1 MEGAPLTGTVINV
14 VAVAV
19 GGGLGLLIGSR
30 LPERSRRTVMDG
42 VGLVTIVL
50 GLEMALKTQNSLVVL
65 LSMLMGALVGEWARI
80 EDRLTGVGNALKAR
94 LRGGGG
100 ARFTEGFVAASLL
113 FCVGPM
119 AILGS
124 ISDGLRGDYALLAVK
139 SVLDGFSAMAFASTM
154 GVGVLFSTIPV
165 LLYQGGITLLAGTA
179 EAILTEPVIA
189 ELTATGGVMVL
200 AIGLRL
206 LNIRDIR
213 VGNFL
218 PALLFAPLVLA
229 LLEHL

>member
-1 MEGAPLTGTVINV
+1 LTGTLINV
-14 VAVAV
+14 VTVVV
-19 GGGLGLLIGSR
+19 GGGLGLLVGSR

-42 VGLVTIVL
+42 IGVVTIVL
-50 GLEMALKTQNSLVVL
+50 GVEMALKTQNALVVL
-65 LSMLMGALVGEWARI
+65 LSMLFGALAGEWARI
-80 EDRLTGVGNALKAR
+80 EDRLASVGDALKAR

-124 ISDGLRGDYALLAVK
+124 INDGLRGDYSLLAVK
-139 SVLDGFSAMAFASTM
+139 SVLDGFAAMAFASTM
-154 GVGVLFSTIPV
+154 GVGVLFSTITV
-165 LLYQGGITLLAGTA
+165 LVYQGGITLLAGTA
-179 EAILTEPVIA
+179 EAVLTAPVVA

-200 AIGLRL
+200 AIGIRL
-206 LNIRDIR
+206 LDLRDIR

-229 LLEHL
+229 FLEYL

>member
-1 MEGAPLTGTVINV
+1 MTGTLINV
-14 VAVAV
+14 VTVVV
-19 GGGLGLLIGSR
+19 GGGLGLLVGSR

-42 VGLVTIVL
+42 IGVVTIVL
-50 GLEMALKTQNSLVVL
+50 GVEMALKTQNALVVL
-65 LSMLMGALVGEWARI
+65 LSMLFGALVGEWARI
-80 EDRLTGVGNALKAR
+80 EDRLASVGDALKAR

-124 ISDGLRGDYALLAVK
+124 INDGLRGDYSLLAVK
-139 SVLDGFSAMAFASTM
+139 SVLDGFAAMAFASTM
-154 GVGVLFSTIPV
+154 GVGVLFSTITV
-165 LLYQGGITLLAGTA
+165 LVYQGGITLLAGTA
-179 EAILTEPVIA
+179 EAVLTAPVVA

-200 AIGLRL
+200 AIGIRL
-206 LNIRDIR
+206 LDLRDIR

-229 LLEHL
+229 FLEYL

>member
-1 MEGAPLTGTVINV
+1 MTGTIINV
-14 VAVAV
+14 VTVAV
-19 GGGLGLLIGSR
+19 GGGLGLLVGSR

-42 VGLVTIVL
+42 IGLVTMVL
-50 GLEMALKTQNSLVVL
+50 GLDMALKTENALVVL

-80 EDRLTGVGNALKAR
+80 EDRLAALGDSLKAR
-94 LRGGGG
+94 LGGGGG

-124 ISDGLRGDYALLAVK
+124 INDGLRGDYSLLAVK
-139 SVLDGFSAMAFASTM
+139 SVLDGFAAMAFASTM
-154 GVGVLFSTIPV
+154 GVGVLFSTVTV
-165 LLYQGGITLLAGTA
+165 LVYQGAITLLAGTA
-179 EAILTEPVIA
+179 ESVLTPPLIA

-200 AIGLRL
+200 GIGVRL
-206 LNIRDIR
+206 LNLRDIR

-218 PALLFAPLVLA
+218 PALVFAPLVLA
-229 LLEHL
+229 LFEYL

>member
-1 MEGAPLTGTVINV
+1 LTGTLINV
-14 VAVAV
+14 VTVVV
-19 GGGLGLLIGSR
+19 GGGLGLLVGSR

-42 VGLVTIVL
+42 IGVVTIVL
-50 GLEMALKTQNSLVVL
+50 GVEMALKTQNALVVL
-65 LSMLMGALVGEWARI
+65 LSMLFGALVGEWARI
-80 EDRLTGVGNALKAR
+80 EDRLASVGDALKAR

-124 ISDGLRGDYALLAVK
+124 INDGLRGDYSLLAVK
-139 SVLDGFSAMAFASTM
+139 SVLDGFAAMAFASTM
-154 GVGVLFSTIPV
+154 GVGVLFSTITV
-165 LLYQGGITLLAGTA
+165 LVYQGGITLLAGTA
-179 EAILTEPVIA
+179 EAVLTAPVVA

-200 AIGLRL
+200 AIGIRL
-206 LNIRDIR
+206 LDLRDIR

-229 LLEHL
+229 FLEYL